1 MGKPNMII
9 CPNCKKYLIWYNSW
23 FGKYFCN
30 KCGYWGDGE
39 TKEKEDKLKLI
50 QSSQCEIPFEREVNE
65 VLWNYTMILKSKW
78 ENILGNNGHDYE
90 NDTFMVRSY
99 NWGLDDE
106 SDAKNE
112 YHFLHKPSGFKL
124 QWYKYPLRDPYVNM
138 DISHEQFL
146 DILRDCTNSIHPN
159 FTYAINEWWKDN

>member
-1 MGKPNMII
+1 MII
-9 CPNCKKYLIWYNSW
+9 CPQCKKYIIGYNSY
-23 FGKYFCN
+23 FGSYFCN

-39 TKEKEDKLKLI
+39 MKSDK
-50 QSSQCEIPFEREVNE
+50 CDIPFERSTNE
-65 VLWNYTMILKSKW
+65 VLWNYTMVLKSKW
-78 ENILGNNGHDYE
+78 EDILGNNGHDYE

-99 NWGLDDE
+99 DWGLDDE
-106 SDAKNE
+106 ANKKNE
-112 YHFLHKPSGFKL
+112 YHFWHKPSGFKL

-138 DISHEQFL
+138 DITHEQFL

>member
-9 CPNCKKYLIWYNSW
+9 CPQCKKYIIGYNSY
-23 FGKYFCN
+23 FGSYFCN
-30 KCGYWGDGE
+30 KCGYWGDGNME
-39 TKEKEDKLKLI
+39 SDKCDIK
-50 QSSQCEIPFEREVNE
+50 FEREVNE

-78 ENILGNNGHDYE
+78 EDILGNNGHDYE

-99 NWGLDDE
+99 DWGLDDE
-106 SDAKNE
+106 ANTRNE
-112 YHFLHKPSGFKL
+112 YHFWHKPSGFKL

>member
-1 MGKPNMII
+1 MK
-9 CPNCKKYLIWYNSW
+9 SD
-23 FGKYFCN
+23 
-30 KCGYWGDGE
+30 KCDIE
-39 TKEKEDKLKLI
+39 
-50 QSSQCEIPFEREVNE
+50 FERSTNE

-78 ENILGNNGHDYE
+78 EDTLGMNGNDYE

-99 NWGLDDE
+99 DWGLDDE
-106 SDAKNE
+106 ADKRNE
-112 YHFLHKPSGFKL
+112 YHFWHKPSGFKL

-146 DILRDCTNSIHPN
+146 DILRDCMNSIHPN

>member
-9 CPNCKKYLIWYNSW
+9 CPQCKKYIIGYNSY
-23 FGKYFCN
+23 FGSYFCN

-39 TKEKEDKLKLI
+39 MKNDK
-50 QSSQCEIPFEREVNE
+50 CDIPFERSTNE
-65 VLWNYTMILKSKW
+65 VLWNYTMVPKSKW
-78 ENILGNNGHDYE
+78 EDILGNNGHDYE

-99 NWGLDDE
+99 DWGLDDE
-106 SDAKNE
+106 ADKRNE
-112 YHFLHKPSGFKL
+112 YHFWHKPSGFKL

-146 DILRDCTNSIHPN
+146 DVLRDCTNSIHPN

>member
-1 MGKPNMII
+1 MSKPSLIL
-9 CPNCKKYLIWYNSW
+9 CPDCKKYLIWYDSW

-39 TKEKEDKLKLI
+39 MKSDK
-50 QSSQCEIPFEREVNE
+50 CDIPFERSINE
-65 VLWNYTMILKSKW
+65 VLWNYTMILKSKGKDT
-78 ENILGNNGHDYE
+78 LGMNGNDYE

-99 NWGLDDE
+99 DWGLDDE
-106 SDAKNE
+106 ADKRNE
-112 YHFLHKPSGFKL
+112 YHFWHKPSGFKL

-138 DISHEQFL
+138 DITHEQFL

>member
-1 MGKPNMII
+1 MGKPSYIL
-9 CPNCKKYLIWYNSW
+9 CPDCKKYLIWYNSW
-23 FGKYFCN
+23 FEKYFCN
-30 KCGYWGDGE
+30 KCGYVGDG
-39 TKEKEDKLKLI
+39 TMKSDK
-50 QSSQCEIPFEREVNE
+50 CDIPFERSTNE
-65 VLWNYTMILKSKW
+65 VLWNYTMVLKSKW
-78 ENILGNNGHDYE
+78 EDILGNNGHDYE

-112 YHFLHKPSGFKL
+112 YHFWHKPSGFKL

>member
-9 CPNCKKYLIWYNSW
+9 CPQCKKYIIGYNSY
-23 FGKYFCN
+23 FGSYFCN

-39 TKEKEDKLKLI
+39 MKSDK
-50 QSSQCEIPFEREVNE
+50 CDIPFERSTNE
-65 VLWNYTMILKSKW
+65 VLWNYTMVLKSKW
-78 ENILGNNGHDYE
+78 EDILGNNGHDYE

-99 NWGLDDE
+99 DWGLDDE
-106 SDAKNE
+106 ANKKNE
-112 YHFLHKPSGFKL
+112 YHFWHKPSGFKL

-138 DISHEQFL
+138 DITHEQFL

>member
-9 CPNCKKYLIWYNSW
+9 YPQCKKYIIGYNSY
-23 FGKYFCN
+23 FGSYFCN

-39 TKEKEDKLKLI
+39 MKNDK
-50 QSSQCEIPFEREVNE
+50 CDIPFERSTNE
-65 VLWNYTMILKSKW
+65 VLWNYTMVLKSKW
-78 ENILGNNGHDYE
+78 EDILGNNGHDYE

-99 NWGLDDE
+99 DWGLDDE
-106 SDAKNE
+106 ADKRNE
-112 YHFLHKPSGFKL
+112 YHFWHKPSGFKL

-146 DILRDCTNSIHPN
+146 DILRDCMNSIHPN

>member
-1 MGKPNMII
+1 MII
-9 CPNCKKYLIWYNSW
+9 CPQCKKYIIGYNSY
-23 FGKYFCN
+23 FGSYFCN

-39 TKEKEDKLKLI
+39 MKSDK
-50 QSSQCEIPFEREVNE
+50 CDIPFERSTNE
-65 VLWNYTMILKSKW
+65 VLWNYTMVLKSKW
-78 ENILGNNGHDYE
+78 EDILGNNGHDYE

-99 NWGLDDE
+99 DWGLDDE

-112 YHFLHKPSGFKL
+112 YHFWHKPSGFKL

-146 DILRDCTNSIHPN
+146 DILRDCINSIHPN

>member
-1 MGKPNMII
+1 MII
-9 CPNCKKYLIWYNSW
+9 CPQCKNYIIGYNSY
-23 FGKYFCN
+23 FGSYFCN
-30 KCGYWGDGE
+30 KCGYLGDGE
-39 TKEKEDKLKLI
+39 VKEKENKLKLV
-50 QSSQCEIPFEREVNE
+50 QSSQCDIEFERSTNE

-78 ENILGNNGHDYE
+78 EDTLGMNGNDYE

-99 NWGLDDE
+99 DWGLDDE
-106 SDAKNE
+106 ADKRNE
-112 YHFLHKPSGFKL
+112 YHFWHKPSGFKL

-146 DILRDCTNSIHPN
+146 DILRDCMNSTHPN

>member
-1 MGKPNMII
+1 MII
-9 CPNCKKYLIWYNSW
+9 CPQCKKYIIGYNSY
-23 FGKYFCN
+23 FGSYFCN

-39 TKEKEDKLKLI
+39 MKNDK
-50 QSSQCEIPFEREVNE
+50 CDIPFERSTNE
-65 VLWNYTMILKSKW
+65 VLWNYTMVLKSKW
-78 ENILGNNGHDYE
+78 EDILGNNGHDYE

-99 NWGLDDE
+99 DWGLDDE
-106 SDAKNE
+106 ANKKNE
-112 YHFLHKPSGFKL
+112 YHFWHKPSGFKL

-146 DILRDCTNSIHPN
+146 DVLRDCTNSIHPN

>member
-9 CPNCKKYLIWYNSW
+9 CPQCKKYIIGYNSY
-23 FGKYFCN
+23 FGSYFCN

-39 TKEKEDKLKLI
+39 MKSDK
-50 QSSQCEIPFEREVNE
+50 CDIPFERSTNE
-65 VLWNYTMILKSKW
+65 VLWNYTMVLKSKW
-78 ENILGNNGHDYE
+78 EDILGNNGHDYE

-99 NWGLDDE
+99 DWGLDDE
-106 SDAKNE
+106 ANKKNE
-112 YHFLHKPSGFKL
+112 YHFWHKPSGFKL

>member
-1 MGKPNMII
+1 MII
-9 CPNCKKYLIWYNSW
+9 CPQCKKYIIGYNSY
-23 FGKYFCN
+23 FGSYFCN

-39 TKEKEDKLKLI
+39 MKSDK
-50 QSSQCEIPFEREVNE
+50 CDIPFERSINE
-65 VLWNYTMILKSKW
+65 VLWNYTMVLKSKW
-78 ENILGNNGHDYE
+78 EDILGNNGHDYE

-99 NWGLDDE
+99 DWGLDDE
-106 SDAKNE
+106 ANKKNE
-112 YHFLHKPSGFKL
+112 YHFWHKPSGFKL

-146 DILRDCTNSIHPN
+146 DVLRDCTNSIHPN

>member
-1 MGKPNMII
+1 MII
-9 CPNCKKYLIWYNSW
+9 CPQCKKYIIGYNSY
-23 FGKYFCN
+23 FGSYFCN

-39 TKEKEDKLKLI
+39 MKSDK
-50 QSSQCEIPFEREVNE
+50 CDIPFERSTNE
-65 VLWNYTMILKSKW
+65 VLWNYTMVLKSKW
-78 ENILGNNGHDYE
+78 EDILGNNGHDYE

-99 NWGLDDE
+99 DWGLDDE
-106 SDAKNE
+106 ANKKNE
-112 YHFLHKPSGFKL
+112 YHFWHKPSGFKL

-146 DILRDCTNSIHPN
+146 DVLRDCTNSIHPN